1 MPAHLLL
8 QYCLGFVVRTNN
20 SNNRRVPET
29 GTNSAYNLEFS
40 VRGHV
45 VFGDPP
51 QTLGYTFHIPYIITI
66 NEITIETSQNI
77 SSVIN
82 GINKRY
88 SKTVDHLGYHDLS
101 KLRKDTK
108 KLNNLEDEVDELKD
122 NVFYFIKSLED
133 NSVGA
138 SKFYILFLD
147 ILQDMVQSIGQIT
160 RSSYRHVN
168 NNHKN
173 LKFNQIRD
181 LKSIDR
187 EMQVLFDEI
196 IETFDNH
203 SFSRIDQILNDKQAL
218 VDKVSGLI
226 QKQIERIRTS
236 ETSPKNTKLYFGLLL
251 ETKDLVTS
259 TMSLLQLFKEYY
271 EDAKREF

>member
-1 MPAHLLL
+1 
-8 QYCLGFVVRTNN
+8 
-20 SNNRRVPET
+20 
-29 GTNSAYNLEFS
+29 
-40 VRGHV
+40 
-45 VFGDPP
+45 
-51 QTLGYTFHIPYIITI
+51 
-66 NEITIETSQNI
+66 
-77 SSVIN
+77 
-82 GINKRY
+82 
-88 SKTVDHLGYHDLS
+88 
-101 KLRKDTK
+101 
-108 KLNNLEDEVDELKD
+108 
-122 NVFYFIKSLED
+122 
-133 NSVGA
+133 
-138 SKFYILFLD
+138 
-147 ILQDMVQSIGQIT
+147 MVQSIGQIT